1 MDEEEFI
8 VKNITSAIV
17 CEPVSKLG
25 KTYCFADYGAKGKN
39 LLFSDESFLV
49 ENVRAKIYF
58 DGVIEIYPLDKD
70 KGLAVKFKKD
80 TNEYIITSV

>member
-1 MDEEEFI
+1 MEEEMFLA
-8 VKNITSAIV
+8 KNIPLIV
-17 CEPVSKLG
+17 CQPVSKLG
-25 KTYCFADYGAKGKN
+25 NTYCFADYGAKGKD

-80 TNEYIITSV
+80 TNEYIITSL